1 MGWVSARVVDR
12 WYKIHVSAYQVL
24 ISIQFM
30 RGGEHY
36 LCECVCAHI
45 AEANV
50 YAGGHRGNKGRKQ
63 TAGKLAYVEVAQ
75 I

>member
-1 MGWVSARVVDR
+1 
-12 WYKIHVSAYQVL
+12 VL

-45 AEANV
+45 AEAKV
-50 YAGGHRGNKGRKQ
+50 YVGHRGNKGRKQ
-63 TAGKLAYVEVAQ
+63 NGQRISAGRIVQ